1 MALELAKPK
10 AEEGPA
16 DLEPFRPSHGPA
28 TAELEISIRLCGTR
42 GWGQHCTEDY
52 NFPEVCLSIPSCRQ
66 GPSSE
71 VQEQPRWPLYPGLG
85 WWPVGGVKRV
95 ASHCEGGS
103 CQRACLW
110 PATADQLVHD
120 THGSHGREAGMLT
133 IKPDKENQNKMRTLE
148 SFFFLTQKC
157 MIREENDICQGDFW

>member
-1 MALELAKPK
+1 ME
-10 AEEGPA
+10 
-16 DLEPFRPSHGPA
+16 S
-28 TAELEISIRLCGTR
+28 
-42 GWGQHCTEDY
+42 
-52 NFPEVCLSIPSCRQ
+52 
-66 GPSSE
+66 
-71 VQEQPRWPLYPGLG
+71 
-85 WWPVGGVKRV
+85 KRV
-95 ASHCEGGS
+95 ASHYEGGS